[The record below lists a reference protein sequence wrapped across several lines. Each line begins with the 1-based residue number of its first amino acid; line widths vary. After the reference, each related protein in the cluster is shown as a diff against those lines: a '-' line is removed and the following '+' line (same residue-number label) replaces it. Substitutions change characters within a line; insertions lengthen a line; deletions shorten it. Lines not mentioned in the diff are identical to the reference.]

1 MDTTLGGMIRSVRK
15 QQGMTLREL
24 SARSGLSVSQLS
36 KLENGKQR
44 ISVDLALKLAGV
56 LKVPV
61 TTFLS
66 PLRQMAQAR
75 RAITRAGEGLVHEA
89 EGLTFEVLCN
99 DIRDKAN
106 LFWRVTVRARTP
118 EEAGGWRSHAGQEF
132 LHVLSGSLE
141 LHTGQYEPL
150 LLHPGDSIL
159 FDGEMEHAYVCVG
172 DGPAVVLMSN
182 ATIRQ
187 NAVALDSLQGRDD

>member
-1 MDTTLGGMIRSVRK
+1 METTLGEMIRSVRK
-15 QQGMTLREL
+15 QQGMTLRDL
-24 SARSGLSVSQLS
+24 SAQSGLSVSQLS

-56 LKVPV
+56 FKVPV

-75 RAITRAGEGLVHEA
+75 RAITRAGEGLVHETK
-89 EGLTFEVLCN
+89 GLTFEVLCN
-99 DIRDKAN
+99 DIRDKAS

-150 LLHPGDSIL
+150 QLNPGDSIL

-172 DGPAVVLMSN
+172 DAPAVVLMSN
-182 ATIRQ
+182 ATTRH
-187 NAVALDSLQGRDD
+187 NALEVDGQRRSDE